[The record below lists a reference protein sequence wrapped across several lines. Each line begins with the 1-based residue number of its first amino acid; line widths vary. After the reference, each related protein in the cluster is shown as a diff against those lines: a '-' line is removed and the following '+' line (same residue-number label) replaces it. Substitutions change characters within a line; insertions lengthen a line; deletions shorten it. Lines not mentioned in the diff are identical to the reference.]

1 MKKLQILGLILL
13 CAIVTGCVK
22 YRINLTNGTNFT
34 VLGKPKFDK
43 ENGLYRYKSG
53 GSNQTLSAQSVIS
66 IEPSSDSDWDGP
78 GSSDSGWYNKK

>member
-22 YRINLTNGTNFT
+22 YRINLTNGTSFT
-34 VLGKPKFDK
+34 VLGKPKLDK
-43 ENGLYRYKSG
+43 ENEVYRYKSG
-53 GSNQTLSAQSVIS
+53 GSNQTISTQSVRS
-66 IEPSSDSDWDGP
+66 IEPTSDSDWNAP